1 MEEDVN
7 NKSRSRYWVLPGRL
21 LAGPYPVSSGETLKQ
36 EMIELFEQNGISQFV
51 DLTQDNETSPL
62 YADVIHGL
70 AAGRSSAVKHIRFS
84 IPDMDVPSWARMK
97 KILDYIDS
105 SLAQGES
112 LYLHCMGGLGR
123 TGTVV
128 GCFLVRH
135 GLSGEEALHRLAYL
149 RRDSDSHWKKSPET
163 EAQRQFILHWSE

>member
-1 MEEDVN
+1 MRTV
-7 NKSRSRYWVLPGRL
+7 SGSRYWVLPGRL

-36 EMIELFEQNGISQFV
+36 EMIEIFEQYGITQFV
-51 DLTQDNETSPL
+51 DLTQENETVPL
-62 YADVIHGL
+62 YADVVDGL
-70 AAGRSSAVKHIRFS
+70 AVRRSSPVKHTRFS
-84 IPDMDVPSWARMK
+84 IPDMDIPSLANMK
-97 KILDYIDS
+97 MILDYVDS
-105 SLAQGES
+105 CLTQGEI

-135 GLSGEEALHRLAYL
+135 GLSGEEALHWLAYL
-149 RRDSDSHWKKSPET
+149 RRDTDNHLKLSPET